1 MYFAGTMIATVGYGD
16 ITALSNLERVFSIF
30 CMFVGVG
37 FVTYFLNTISDYK
50 QNYNQIMGT
59 DF

>member
-1 MYFAGTMIATVGYGD
+1 MMYFAGTMIATVGYGD
-16 ITALSNLERVFSIF
+16 ITAVSDLERVFSIF

-50 QNYNQIMGT
+50 
-59 DF
+59 